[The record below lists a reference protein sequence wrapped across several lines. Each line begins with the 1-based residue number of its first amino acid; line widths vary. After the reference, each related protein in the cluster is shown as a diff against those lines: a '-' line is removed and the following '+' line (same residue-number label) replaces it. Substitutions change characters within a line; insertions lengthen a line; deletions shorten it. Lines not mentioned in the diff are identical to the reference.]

1 MKGRTIG
8 WIVIHLFV
16 ILSVALICNPPLN
29 HLLRGSSLMVA
40 LLLLSSPSLWSNTNH
55 QWKYW
60 QQGSSTWKKPYPAN
74 PSTRGFTT
82 YTRPYLPFKVSM
94 NISTA
99 ISTAQQRSSMKVSN
113 QSGPPQHE
121 SIQSKWSST
130 TQIHGSKIKSI
141 EVNLTKLNLVVQQ
154 SCL

>member
-1 MKGRTIG
+1 MEISTT
-8 WIVIHLFV
+8 VL
-16 ILSVALICNPPLN
+16 
-29 HLLRGSSLMVA
+29 
-40 LLLLSSPSLWSNTNH
+40 
-55 QWKYW
+55 
-60 QQGSSTWKKPYPAN
+60 QQQQEIQYYST
-74 PSTRGFTT
+74 
-82 YTRPYLPFKVSM
+82 
-94 NISTA
+94 TA